1 MRSWFSSLAHDEQS
15 REMFLDLA
23 LPRERERLSVM
34 SECGH
39 MYGCWATLPRVLVRF
54 LSS

>member
-23 LPRERERLSVM
+23 LPRERERSSMMISLGRCDGSW
-34 SECGH
+34 G
-39 MYGCWATLPRVLVRF
+39 TRFLVLVDI
-54 LSS
+54 